1 MLLISVTTKLLHD
14 NVRLRFIDMTTSRQR
29 SYLLHV
35 NRLVIYLVS
44 LIGLLWD
51 VNIAYIVAL
60 TLWIWLPQC
69 LQLELAVI
77 KSLKQHVLSI
87 ERRSH

>member
-1 MLLISVTTKLLHD
+1 MQ
-14 NVRLRFIDMTTSRQR
+14 LRFIDMTTSRQR

-35 NRLVIYLVS
+35 NRLVIYLAS

-51 VNIAYIVAL
+51 ANIAYIVAL

-77 KSLKQHVLSI
+77 KSLKQHGLSI
-87 ERRSH
+87 EKSSH

>member
-1 MLLISVTTKLLHD
+1 
-14 NVRLRFIDMTTSRQR
+14 MTTSRQR